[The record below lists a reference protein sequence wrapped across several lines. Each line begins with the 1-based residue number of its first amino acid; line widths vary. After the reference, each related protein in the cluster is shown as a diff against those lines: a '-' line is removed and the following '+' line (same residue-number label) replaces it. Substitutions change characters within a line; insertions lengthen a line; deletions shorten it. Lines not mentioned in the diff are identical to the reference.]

1 MDRCVG
7 LLGVDCTGHI
17 AIGGCRP
24 GHARAQPGLRIGTQ
38 PFCCLLSSTMNQDRL
53 SNMALLYIERD
64 LSSQLW
70 DKLDDLVIR
79 FAETHR
85 NSKIVLL

>member
-1 MDRCVG
+1 
-7 LLGVDCTGHI
+7 
-17 AIGGCRP
+17 
-24 GHARAQPGLRIGTQ
+24 
-38 PFCCLLSSTMNQDRL
+38 MNQDRL

-85 NSKIVLL
+85 NSKIVLSDFCLLIIIFNNHQLSNH